1 MDLAV
6 PVQGQF
12 HLPGQELIPVA
23 PSIFV
28 PLTTD
33 LTAPLET
40 KPKNNIQRIEQ
51 TMRNVDEHTAKVK
64 ANLVQIMAQEKRAL
78 MTEAKELER
87 ANPGS
92 MHVPVGISGE
102 ELDVVARA
110 LEAPAAPGMDYNTG
124 PSPEPDFDSQGPSQ
138 SLREVYSRRVQ
149 ALVQQAVQ
157 QVEAYGAHME
167 ELQNEY
173 RRSMQA
179 EIQRQTE
186 KDSEGR

>member
-1 MDLAV
+1 MDPAV
-6 PVQGQF
+6 PDQGQF
-12 HLPGQELIPVA
+12 HPPGQELIPVA
-23 PSIFV
+23 PSLFV

-33 LTAPLET
+33 LTAPLEN

-51 TMRNVDEHTAKVK
+51 TMHNVDDHTAKVK

-78 MTEAKELER
+78 MADAKELER

-92 MHVPVGISGE
+92 RYVPVGITGE
-102 ELDVVARA
+102 ELDLVARA
-110 LEAPAAPGMDYNTG
+110 LEAPAAPGRDYNTG
-124 PSPEPDFDSQGPSQ
+124 AAPESDFDSYGPPE
-138 SLREVYSRRVQ
+138 SLREEYSRRVQ
-149 ALVQQAVQ
+149 ALVEQAVQ

-179 EIQRQTE
+179 EIQRQAE

>member
-1 MDLAV
+1 MDPVV
-6 PVQGQF
+6 PGQGQF
-12 HLPGQELIPVA
+12 YPPVQELIPVA
-23 PSIFV
+23 PSLFV

-33 LTAPLET
+33 LTAPLEN

-51 TMRNVDEHTAKVK
+51 TIRNVDEHTAKVK

-78 MTEAKELER
+78 MSEAKELER

-92 MHVPVGISGE
+92 RHVPVGITGE
-102 ELDVVARA
+102 ELDLVARA
-110 LEAPAAPGMDYNTG
+110 LEAPAVPGRDYNTG
-124 PSPEPDFDSQGPSQ
+124 ASPEPDFDSFGPPQ
-138 SLREVYSRRVQ
+138 STREECSRRVQ
-149 ALVQQAVQ
+149 ALVEQAVL

-179 EIQRQTE
+179 EIQRQAE

>member
-1 MDLAV
+1 M
-6 PVQGQF
+6 
-12 HLPGQELIPVA
+12 A

-33 LTAPLET
+33 LTAPLEN
-40 KPKNNIQRIEQ
+40 KPNNNIQRIEQ

-78 MTEAKELER
+78 MTEAKEFER

-92 MHVPVGISGE
+92 MKVPVGITGE
-102 ELDVVARA
+102 ELDLVARA
-110 LEAPAAPGMDYNTG
+110 LEAPAVPGRDYNTG
-124 PSPEPDFDSQGPSQ
+124 ASPEPDFDSFGPPQ
-138 SLREVYSRRVQ
+138 SMREECSRRVQ
-149 ALVQQAVQ
+149 ALVEQAVL

-173 RRSMQA
+173 RRSMQT
-179 EIQRQTE
+179 EIQRQAE